1 MIQLYDFFQDES
13 NFNWMIFSAFLRKSC
28 NEISPIKI
36 PSRFDFLVEMKS
48 IVFIGETGSCAQ
60 RTNPFPFKFILFD
73 FHFDQPTCGEIAL
86 RKLLHFKQL
95 LFKANDLIKT
105 NHFNLLQKMQIS
117 LLYLEKIAVNCI
129 LSAGNTIFSQAAKI
143 LQER

>member
-1 MIQLYDFFQDES
+1 
-13 NFNWMIFSAFLRKSC
+13 MIFSAFLRKSY

-36 PSRFDFLVEMKS
+36 PPRFDFLVEFTS
-48 IVFIGETGSCAQ
+48 IVFIGETGSYAW
-60 RTNPFPFKFILFD
+60 RTNPFPLLFNQFD

-86 RKLLHFKQL
+86 RKLLHFKQP

-129 LSAGNTIFSQAAKI
+129 LSAGNTIFLQAAKI